1 MTENFSLFISQWK
14 CKQTRKLKMKIQLVF
29 TKHMSVLV
37 AYLWMLRA
45 LSTKF
50 RGSKMTVLTS
60 VSFPLVAQCST
71 RLPTLLD
78 LHCYFLGS
86 RPYLWLGSSCN
97 FQPVDITSLSSLWNH
112 RFQQERVLWWISD
125 AAGYR
130 DEGMHVWGREKPF
143 SSTRLRFS
151 GWGPAHYTDKQ
162 ETDKRKENKQKV
174 INMHLTLALRSTQW
188 WIIQRGR

>member
-1 MTENFSLFISQWK
+1 
-14 CKQTRKLKMKIQLVF
+14 MKIQLVF

-86 RPYLWLGSSCN
+86 RPYL
-97 FQPVDITSLSSLWNH
+97 
-112 RFQQERVLWWISD
+112 
-125 AAGYR
+125 
-130 DEGMHVWGREKPF
+130 
-143 SSTRLRFS
+143 
-151 GWGPAHYTDKQ
+151 
-162 ETDKRKENKQKV
+162 
-174 INMHLTLALRSTQW
+174 
-188 WIIQRGR
+188 